1 MERGSRYRILTKNG
15 LFKKILFMKYNGV
28 DEIYSYEKDFTV
40 IEGIK
45 RAVP

>member
-1 MERGSRYRILTKNG
+1 MEAKVRYRILTKNV
-15 LFKKILFMKYNGV
+15 LFKKNAV